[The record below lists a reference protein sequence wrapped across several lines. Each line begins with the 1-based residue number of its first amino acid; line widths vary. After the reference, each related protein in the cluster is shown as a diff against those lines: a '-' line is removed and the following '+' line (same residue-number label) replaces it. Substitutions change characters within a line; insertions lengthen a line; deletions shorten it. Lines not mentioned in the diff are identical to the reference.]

1 MSEFAKSVE
10 LIEKKV
16 QQLKVDLQREID
28 GQRYFRDTASMEQ
41 LHLHKLE
48 AKKLRVQI
56 ETLIELQIELGEQA

>member
-28 GQRYFRDTASMEQ
+28 GQRYFREALSMEQ

-56 ETLIELQIELGEQA
+56 ETLIELQVELGEQA

>member
-16 QQLKVDLQREID
+16 QQLKIELESNITE
-28 GQRYFRDTASMEQ
+28 QRYLRDNGNAEER
-41 LHLHKLE
+41 HLYILE

>member
-1 MSEFAKSVE
+1 MSKEIVE

-16 QQLKVDLQREID
+16 QQLKIDLQREID
-28 GQRYFRDTASMEQ
+28 GQKYFRDTASMEQ
-41 LHLHKLE
+41 LHLHRLE

>member
-16 QQLKVDLQREID
+16 QQLKEALEYQVEAQRI
-28 GQRYFRDTASMEQ
+28 GRDSSTMDE
-41 LHLHKLE
+41 LHLHRVE
-48 AKKLRVQI
+48 ARKLRVQI

>member
-16 QQLKVDLQREID
+16 QQLKVNLEREID
-28 GQRYFRDTASMEQ
+28 GQRYCRDSGTMEQ
-41 LHLHKLE
+41 LHLHRLE